1 MTPRWTA
8 AIAAGAG
15 LCVIRVTDPA
25 KVRACLAESL
35 AHPGPV
41 LVDVVTDPNALSIP
55 PHITTAQLK
64 GFALAASKVGKT
76 VELARSNLRNIPRP

>member
-41 LVDVVTDPNALSIP
+41 LVDVVTD
-55 PHITTAQLK
+55 